1 MSRPLL
7 LLLGFS
13 LFACAP
19 LLAPGYFMLA
29 HDAHHS
35 LTFLVEFDQGIRSG
49 FLWPR
54 WSPDYAMG
62 YGYPLFTFYSPLAF
76 YAAEI
81 PHLLGLGVVAAI
93 KLVWGLAFIASGL
106 SMYAFARRLWGPW
119 PGFVAG
125 LVYLYAP
132 YHLADIYVRAALAEF
147 VAFAIFPLALHAL
160 WALVDADAAG
170 KPWARRIALAAISLS
185 LAPLTHSVTGMVF
198 VPLAALLALLWLLL
212 RWRRQA
218 RLPAQSTLATA
229 AAGVLGMGLAA
240 IFLIPLIFEG
250 DYIVQEHWL
259 PTTYNYLVQFL
270 YPHQL
275 FSLDWG
281 FGHALVGPD
290 DGMSFQLG
298 LWPILLSLGG
308 AAALIWGRIPHRGLL
323 LTLTLAAAGSIFGTL
338 ALSRPLWD
346 AIPLMALLQFP
357 WRLLAFAN
365 LFMALLAAGAAAW
378 FLAAR
383 NQAPPAAPPLLLALG
398 LAILLASYPYT
409 RPQHTPVTPAQISPA
424 AIPRYELTYP
434 LNVASTAFSQ
444 AGPPADSPKLAAY
457 LAGEPLPLAGIIAG
471 RGEVKT
477 LAHGGGA
484 ERVFV
489 RAETPVTLQ
498 FYTYW
503 YPGWQATVNGVPHPL
518 TAAGPDALI
527 TLDLPAGEHEVA
539 IRFRN
544 TPLRTAAALI
554 SALSALIVLALLLRR

>member
-1 MSRPLL
+1 MSHPLRLL
-7 LLLGFS
+7 LLFS
-13 LFACAP
+13 LLACAP

-81 PHLLGLGVVAAI
+81 PHLLGLGVVESV
-93 KLVWGLAFIASGL
+93 KLIWGLAMIAAGVG
-106 SMYAFARRLWGPW
+106 MYSFARRLWGPW

-125 LVYLYAP
+125 LAYLYAP
-132 YHLADIYVRAALAEF
+132 YHLADIYVRAAFAEF
-147 VAFAIFPLALHAL
+147 VAFAIFPLALHSF
-160 WALVDADAAG
+160 WALVMEDG
-170 KPWARRIALAAISLS
+170 RPRARRLALAAISLS
-185 LAPLTHSVTGMVF
+185 LVPLTHSVTGMIF
-198 VPLAALLALLWLLL
+198 VPLAALLTASWLLL
-212 RWRRQA
+212 RWRREA
-218 RLPAQSTLATA
+218 RPPLYETLA
-229 AAGVLGMGLAA
+229 AAGAGALGMGLAA
-240 IFLIPLIFEG
+240 IFLIPLVFEG
-250 DYIVQEHWL
+250 GYIVQEHWL

-281 FGHALVGPD
+281 FGHALVGPE

-298 LWPILLSLGG
+298 LWLVLLSLAGV
-308 AAALIWGRIPHRGLL
+308 AALIWGRLPHRGLL
-323 LTLTLAAAGSIFGTL
+323 FTLALAAGASIVGTL
-338 ALSRPLWD
+338 AVSRPLWD
-346 AIPLMALLQFP
+346 ALPLAALVQFP

-365 LFMALLAAGAAAW
+365 LFMALLAAAAAAW
-378 FLAAR
+378 AMRDRADRLPILFALA
-383 NQAPPAAPPLLLALG
+383 

-409 RPQHTPVTPAQISPA
+409 RPQHTPVTAAQISPA

-444 AGPPADSPKLAAY
+444 AGPPTSTPKLAAY
-457 LAGEPLPLAGIIAG
+457 LADEPLPLAGIIAG
-471 RGEVKT
+471 AGEVT
-477 LAHGGGA
+477 ALAHGAGA
-484 ERVFV
+484 ERVLV
-489 RAETPVTLQ
+489 QAQTPITLQ

-503 YPGWQATVNGVPHPL
+503 YPGWRATVAGAPHPL
-518 TAAGPDALI
+518 RAEGPDALI
-527 TLDLPAGEHEVA
+527 TLDLPPGEYEVA

-544 TPLRTAAALI
+544 TPLRTAAA
-554 SALSALIVLALLLRR
+554 ALSALSLLIVFVLLARR